1 MKRLFLSISF
11 VLTALAVAAI
21 PAKHGLWQTLTL
33 ADGTE
38 VRAQLVGDEHLHFWQ
53 AEDGRRYVINDDG
66 TARTADMEQMR
77 ARARARRSSN
87 TAASRMRAP
96 RKVSIGERTNY
107 TGKKK
112 GIVILMQF
120 TDMKFKAANNRE
132 KYYDILNKEN
142 YSEGSFRGSVADYFK
157 AQSNGIFELQFDVA
171 GPYTAKNKYSYYG
184 ANDSQGNDMRPDEL
198 IVEAVKAADSEV
210 NFSDY
215 DWDGDGEADQV
226 FVVYAG
232 KGEATSGQENTIWP
246 HMYWLAYTNRTVT
259 LDGTKIDTYACSN
272 ELTSGGSI
280 DGIGCFCHEFSHC
293 LGYPDFYDVT
303 YQGWFGMG
311 QLDLMD
317 QGSYNGNSF
326 CPAGYTAY
334 EKWMA
339 GWLEPTVLA
348 EEDVNVDN
356 LLATSENGK
365 AYIMYNDAHED
376 EFYIIENRQ
385 KTNWDSNL
393 PAKGLMITHVDF
405 DKEIWEQNTPNSK
418 VTQADVLSSSGDLTK
433 ANDHQRCTIFH
444 ADNDDDSKYWDSYG
458 LYFTKYTLSTD
469 LYPYRSN
476 DSLTATSSPAAKLYN
491 KNKQG
496 KTVMQGAILNIK
508 QNSDKTMSFFY
519 RAKQT
524 TPTAPDDPV
533 ADPDKPLPAR
543 GDTLFYESFDK
554 CASVGGNDGKW
565 DTTIAGSS
573 SKFATD
579 NDGWDYLA
587 AYAGYQCARF
597 GNSSK
602 LGEATT
608 PLFAIDGEATL
619 LFKAAEWNKDGELLK
634 ISVSSDTPD
643 NNVTIEPS
651 TVAMSSFEW
660 NYYELKLNGKGN
672 IRLTFQPV
680 KRFLLDDVLVLKAS
694 ETTGVAA
701 VATAGRHEPAAIYT
715 IDGRRASDSFDSL
728 PHGIY
733 IIGGKKVV
741 K

>member
-157 AQSNGIFELQFDVA
+157 AQSNGLFELQFDVV

-184 ANDSQGNDMRPDEL
+184 ANDSEGNDMRPDEL

-293 LGYPDFYDVT
+293 LGYPDFYDVA

-311 QLDLMD
+311 QFDLMD

-433 ANDHQRCTIFH
+433 ANNHQRCTIFH

-458 LYFTKYTLSTD
+458 MYFTKYTLSTD
-469 LYPYRSN
+469 LYPYKSN

-680 KRFLLDDVLVLKAS
+680 KRFLLDDVLVLKTS
-694 ETTGVAA
+694 ETTVVTA
-701 VATAGRHEPAAIYT
+701 VSAAGRHEPEAIYT
-715 IDGRRASDSFDSL
+715 IDGRRASGSFDSL

>member
-66 TARTADMEQMR
+66 TARTADTDQMR

-157 AQSNGIFELQFDVA
+157 AQSNGLFELQFDVV

-184 ANDSQGNDMRPDEL
+184 ANDSEGNDMRPDEL

-348 EEDVNVDN
+348 DEDVNVDN

-418 VTQADVLSSSGDLTK
+418 VTQADVLSSYGDLTK
-433 ANDHQRCTIFH
+433 ANNHQRCTIFH

-458 LYFTKYTLSTD
+458 LYFTKQTLSTD

-491 KNKQG
+491 KNKLG

-533 ADPDKPLPAR
+533 ADPDKPLPAK

-573 SKFATD
+573 SKFVTD

-680 KRFLLDDVLVLKAS
+680 KRFLLDDVLVLKTS
-694 ETTGVAA
+694 ETTIVTA
-701 VATAGRHEPAAIYT
+701 VSAAGRHEPAAIYT

-733 IIGGKKVV
+733 IIDGKKVV